1 MALFPSGVVYE
12 TYGGTETMGTVIS
25 AEEWLERPGSVG
37 RPAVGS
43 TIKILDD
50 DGNELPA
57 GETGLIYIGSDYGAG
72 FRYSGPAELTE
83 SVYRGELATLGDVG
97 YVDDAGYLYVV
108 DRRKDMVI
116 TGGAN
121 VYPAEVEEVL
131 TAHPGVGEVAVIGV
145 PDEEYGERVVAV
157 VVPVGDVTAD
167 DLIAYARE
175 HLVAYKCPRRV
186 ELAASLPRDPM
197 GKVRKRDLRDQY
209 A

>member
-1 MALFPSGVVYE
+1 
-12 TYGGTETMGTVIS
+12 MGTVIS

-57 GETGLIYIGSDYGAG
+57 GETGLIYIGSDYGRG

-108 DRRKDMVI
+108 DRRKDLVI

-121 VYPAEVEEVL
+121 VYPAEVESVL
-131 TAHPGVGEVAVIGV
+131 ADHPAVGEVAVIGV
-145 PDEEYGERVVAV
+145 PDDEYGELVVAI
-157 VVPVGDVTAD
+157 VVPVADVTPD
-167 DLIAYARE
+167 ELIAFARE

-186 ELAASLPRDPM
+186 ELVDELPRDPM
-197 GKVRKRDLRDQY
+197 GKIRKRDLRTTFS
-209 A
+209 AG

>member
-1 MALFPSGVVYE
+1 MALFPPGVVFE

-25 AEEWLERPGSVG
+25 GAEWLERPGSVG

-50 DGNELPA
+50 DGNELPT
-57 GETGLIYIGSDYGAG
+57 GETGLIYIGSDYGTG
-72 FRYSGPAELTE
+72 FRYAGPAELTE

-97 YVDDAGYLYVV
+97 YVDEAGYLYVV

-121 VYPAEVEEVL
+121 VYPAEVESVL
-131 TAHPGVGEVAVIGV
+131 ADHPGVGEAAVIGV
-145 PDEEYGERVVAV
+145 PDEEYGERVVAI
-157 VVPVGDVTAD
+157 VVPVGDVTPD
-167 DLIAYARE
+167 ELIAHCRA

-186 ELAASLPRDPM
+186 ELVTELPRDPM
-197 GKVRKRDLRDQY
+197 GKIRKRDLRERY